1 MRRLCSR
8 GGVKAVL
15 RKSSVSAGPRGGK
28 KENFSIYKQNSD
40 EKIGVFRAAQRAKKI
55 DFMAK
60 MQYNIIM
67 YQNGYVCIFLNIL

>member
-1 MRRLCSR
+1 MLPR
-8 GGVKAVL
+8 GKAVL

>member
-1 MRRLCSR
+1 MLPRGESR
-8 GGVKAVL
+8 PSKKFRIGGA
-15 RKSSVSAGPRGGK
+15 PGGK

>member
-1 MRRLCSR
+1 ML
-8 GGVKAVL
+8 
-15 RKSSVSAGPRGGK
+15 PRGGKPPFEKVPYRRGPGGEK

-40 EKIGVFRAAQRAKKI
+40 EKIGVFRVAQRAKKI

>member
-1 MRRLCSR
+1 M
-8 GGVKAVL
+8 
-15 RKSSVSAGPRGGK
+15 
-28 KENFSIYKQNSD
+28 ENFSIYKQNSD